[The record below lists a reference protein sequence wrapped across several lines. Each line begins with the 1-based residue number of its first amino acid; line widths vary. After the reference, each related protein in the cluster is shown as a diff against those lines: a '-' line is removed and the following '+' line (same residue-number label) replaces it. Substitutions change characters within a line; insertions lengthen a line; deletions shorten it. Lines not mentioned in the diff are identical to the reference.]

1 MNAGT
6 VDAHRPSSRG
16 TSFGMGRL
24 ALLLFAL
31 LVFSMA
37 FQGSRGIWEPDEGR
51 YTNIA
56 LRMLQTGDYVVPSF
70 NENTVHF
77 AKPPL
82 TYWAVAG
89 GMALLGWN
97 EWGAR
102 LANALAFAATVL
114 AVLALA
120 RRMMPGRAW
129 LPPLIYATCIFPFGT
144 SNIVTTDTLLTL
156 WEALAV
162 LGFVAWRGREGSRG
176 SVPLMVMWGGFGLAF
191 LTKGPPGLL
200 PLLAI
205 ASFVALTEGWR
216 RLPGLLSLPGTALF
230 SAIGLSWY
238 MLVVATHPGL
248 MTYFIQDEFFNRIA
262 SAAHHRNPEWY
273 KPFTIYLPVLV
284 FGTLPWSFP
293 LIRALGTLPGTV
305 LSRPWWGRK
314 LKADPW
320 PVFLILWVVVPL
332 LVFFLSRS
340 RLPLYVL
347 PLFVPLSL
355 VIGRVTG
362 VSLHRGALPYLL
374 AAWIVTLPFLKL
386 AGSYFSPFARDSRG
400 MAREIAQT
408 VRPLPRE
415 AVFVDSGAYWGLNLY
430 LHCQVGEVSTGA
442 WSGGKTRP
450 KETLKEELSKRG
462 HGVLLIAR
470 GRDVPKV
477 MADCQRLG
485 VDARVLGG
493 HKSWSFLSPGA
504 EFHRIPDKTACR
516 RPCRTC
522 RAW

>member
-1 MNAGT
+1 MNADT
-6 VDAHRPSSRG
+6 ADAHAPSSTRASLGKGG
-16 TSFGMGRL
+16 TI
-24 ALLLFAL
+24 LLLLVL
-31 LVFSMA
+31 LAFSMA

-56 LRMLQTGDYVVPSF
+56 LRMLQTGDYLVPSF
-70 NENTVHF
+70 NDDTVHF

-89 GMALLGWN
+89 GMALLGRN

-102 LANALAFAATVL
+102 LPNALAFAATVL
-114 AVLALA
+114 VVLALA
-120 RRMMPGRAW
+120 GRMMPGRAW
-129 LPPLIYATCIFPFGT
+129 LPPLIYATSIFPFGA

-162 LGFVAWRGREGSRG
+162 LGFVAWRRGGEGPGG

-205 ASFVALTEGWR
+205 AVFVALTEGPR
-216 RLPGLLSLPGTALF
+216 GLPRLLSLSGIVLF
-230 SAIGLSWY
+230 STIGFSWY
-238 MLVVATHPGL
+238 MLVASTHPGL
-248 MTYFIQDEFFNRIA
+248 MTYFIHDEFFNRIA

-273 KPFTIYLPVLV
+273 KPFLIYLPVMV

-293 LIRALGTLPGTV
+293 LVRALGALPETV
-305 LSRPWWGRK
+305 LSRSWWGGK

-320 PVFLILWVVVPL
+320 PIFLVLWVAVPL
-332 LVFFLSRS
+332 LVFSLSRS
-340 RLPLYVL
+340 RLPLYIL

-355 VIGRVTG
+355 VIGRIAG
-362 VSLHRGALPYLL
+362 VSLQRGAALYLL

-386 AGSYFSPFARDSRG
+386 AGSYFSPFARDSRE

-415 AVFVDSGAYWGLNLY
+415 AVFVDSGAYWGLKLY
-430 LHCQVGEVSTGA
+430 LHCEVEEVSTGA
-442 WSGGKTRP
+442 RSGGKTP
-450 KETLKEELSKRG
+450 PEETLAEELSEREP
-462 HGVLLIAR
+462 GVLLIAR

-493 HKSWSFLSPGA
+493 HKSWSFLSPGG
-504 EFHRIPDKTACR
+504 EFHRTPETANR
-516 RPCRTC
+516 
-522 RAW
+522 

>member
-1 MNAGT
+1 MNADTADGHT
-6 VDAHRPSSRG
+6 PISGGA
-16 TSFGMGRL
+16 SFGKGGT

-31 LVFSMA
+31 LAFSMA
-37 FQGSRGIWEPDEGR
+37 FQGTRGIWEPDEGR
-51 YTNIA
+51 YTSIA
-56 LRMLQTGDYVVPSF
+56 LRMLQTGDYLVPSF
-70 NENTVHF
+70 NDDTVHF

-89 GMALLGWN
+89 GMALLGRN

-102 LANALAFAATVL
+102 LPNALAFAATVL
-114 AVLALA
+114 VVFGLA
-120 RRMMPGRAW
+120 RRMVPGRAW
-129 LPPLIYATCIFPFGT
+129 LPPLIYATCIFPFGA

-162 LGFVAWRGREGSRG
+162 LGFVAWRRGGEEPGG
-176 SVPLMVMWGGFGLAF
+176 SVPLTAMWAGFGLAF

-205 ASFVALTEGWR
+205 AVFVALKEGPR
-216 RLPGLLSLPGTALF
+216 GLPRLLNLPGIVLF
-230 SAIGLSWY
+230 STIGFSWY
-238 MLVVATHPGL
+238 IFVAATHPGL
-248 MTYFIQDEFFNRIA
+248 MTYFIHDEFFNRIA

-273 KPFTIYLPVLV
+273 KPFVIYLPVMV

-293 LIRALGTLPGTV
+293 LVRALGALPDTV
-305 LSRPWWGRK
+305 LSRSWWGGK

-320 PVFLILWVVVPL
+320 PVFLVLWVVVPL
-332 LVFFLSRS
+332 LVFSLSRS

-355 VIGRVTG
+355 VIGRIAG
-362 VSLHRGALPYLL
+362 VPSRRGAALYLL

-386 AGSYFSPFARDSRG
+386 AGSYFSPFARDSRE

-430 LHCQVGEVSTGA
+430 LRCEVEEVSTGTRN
-442 WSGGKTRP
+442 GGKTP
-450 KETLKEELSKRG
+450 SKETLAEELSEG
-462 HGVLLIAR
+462 EPGVLLIVRA
-470 GRDVPKV
+470 RDVPKV
-477 MADCQRLG
+477 TADCRRLG
-485 VDARVLGG
+485 VEARVLGG
-493 HKSWSFLSPGA
+493 HKSWAFLSPGG
-504 EFHRIPDKTACR
+504 EFRRVSETANR
-516 RPCRTC
+516 
-522 RAW
+522 